1 MFRRRTGETAAQNRE
16 QKVFCDFS
24 VCSAAPRESA
34 VLMDPS
40 WFTRS
45 RGVAENQRAQVCWS
59 HRDNLPSENANTS

>member
-1 MFRRRTGETAAQNRE
+1 MFTRRTGETAAQNRE
-16 QKVFCDFS
+16 QKVFGGFS
-24 VCSAAPRESA
+24 ACSAAPRESA

-59 HRDNLPSENANTS
+59 RRDNLPSEKRQ